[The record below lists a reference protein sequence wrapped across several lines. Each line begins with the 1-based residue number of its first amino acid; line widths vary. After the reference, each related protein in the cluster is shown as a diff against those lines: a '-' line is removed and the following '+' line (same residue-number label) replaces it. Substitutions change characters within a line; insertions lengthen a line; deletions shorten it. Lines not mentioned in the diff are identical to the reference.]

1 MRRLTLFIV
10 VLTLMMA
17 MIAVPVSAKFQTSYN
32 SSSDSVDVTCP
43 DGTEI
48 SNGVQVVVNM
58 RPNFTYTATAIGID
72 GYDPVIGVGD
82 SEGVALCNDD
92 EPSAGRY
99 AVSLP
104 TTGEVD
110 SSEVNA
116 QMPFYHS
123 NKGLTDISLVIG
135 SPDGSDG
142 EFILVLEGMAVTT
155 NDGKGKGAG
164 DPYRIQVTQNIVDSG
179 VPLEVYMISKTRQL
193 NAFMQL
199 ADSSGNVI
207 TQKDGTAIECNDAG
221 YECWSGGDSLEGS
234 FVQSPKGQS
243 IVGKATDAKLAF
255 DLSNFAVDSDPENNY
270 LRYLMTSVGQR
281 TFGEYIV
288 VMRIGVKGGG
298 SSTTFNNDNN
308 TDNTDTTDNTTNTD
322 TTDNT
327 DNTDTTDNTTKP
339 PFGDLASGVP
349 APDKNNKGGGGI
361 NVTCPDDTEIKNGVH
376 VSVGM
381 APKSTYKATVV
392 GVNGFDPAIAMVDK
406 KGVQLCVDDDT
417 VGADYSL
424 SLPTTGS
431 VDASGSNTQMSIT
444 NNNDQITYVSLIIG
458 SPDGSSG
465 EFALILEGM
474 SVDKSDGK
482 GDGSGD
488 LISVQLTQNM
498 LDSGVPL
505 NVYML
510 TKVKK
515 LDPLLQLVHAD
526 NTVVELKDGS
536 VMECDNA
543 GEDSCWGSSE
553 DMSDSFVSDGS
564 DEFAGTSTDAEL
576 SIPLGSITLDK
587 NPDNNFFNFLMTSVN
602 QRTFGDYMVVIHVGV

>member
-10 VLTLMMA
+10 VLTLMIA
-17 MIAVPVSAKFQTSYN
+17 MPVSAKLQSGST
-32 SSSDSVDVTCP
+32 DGIDVTCP

-48 SNGVQVVVNM
+48 LNGVEVIVNM
-58 RPNFTYTATAIGID
+58 RPNFTYTATAIGVN

-82 SEGVALCNDD
+82 EAGIALCNDD
-92 EPSAGRY
+92 EPSAGQY
-99 AVSLP
+99 SVSLP
-104 TTGEVD
+104 STGEVD
-110 SSEVNA
+110 SSDVNA

-123 NKGLTDISLVIG
+123 NKGLADISLVIG

-155 NDGKGKGAG
+155 NDGKGAGAG
-164 DPYRIQVTQNIVDSG
+164 DPYRVQVTQNIVDSG

-193 NAFMQL
+193 NTFVQL
-199 ADSSGNVI
+199 ADNDGNVI
-207 TQKDGTAIECNDAG
+207 TQDDGSAIECDDAG
-221 YECWSGGDSLEGS
+221 SDCWSNSDSLENS
-234 FVQSPKGQS
+234 FVQSPNARA
-243 IVGKATDAKLAF
+243 IVGKETDSMLAF
-255 DLSNFAVDSDPENNY
+255 DLSNFTVDSDPENNY
-270 LRYLMTSVGQR
+270 LRYLMTSTRQQS
-281 TFGEYIV
+281 FGEYIV
-288 VMRIGVKGGG
+288 VMHMGVKSGG
-298 SSTTFNNDNN
+298 SSASNNDNTDNGQTTADNTN
-308 TDNTDTTDNTTNTD
+308 TDNTD

-327 DNTDTTDNTTKP
+327 DNTDTTENGTKP

-361 NVTCPDDTEIKNGVH
+361 NVTCPDDAEIKNGVH

-381 APKSTYKATVV
+381 APDSTYTATVV
-392 GVNGFDPAIAMVDK
+392 GVNGYDPAIAMLDK
-406 KGVQLCVDDDT
+406 DGVQLCVDDDT

-444 NNNDQITYVSLIIG
+444 NSNSEITYVSLIIG
-458 SPDGSSG
+458 SADGSSG

-482 GDGSGD
+482 GDGAGD

-498 LDSGVPL
+498 LDSGIPL

-515 LDPLLQLVHAD
+515 LDPVLQLVHAD

-543 GEDSCWGSSE
+543 GTDSCWGSSE
-553 DMSDSFVSDGS
+553 DLSDSFVSDATNG
-564 DEFAGTSTDAEL
+564 DIPGTSGDAVL
-576 SIPLGSITLDK
+576 SVPLDGITLDE
-587 NPDNNFFNFLMTSVN
+587 NPDNNFFNFLMTSAN
-602 QRTFGDYMVVIHVGV
+602 QRTFGDYMIVVHIGVK